1 MDQLDMMQLVFNAL
15 NSLHA
20 MVRSRVV
27 TSPLQPLALL
37 RLAGCVSHDGAAA
50 GPRNRR
56 QLISPQRCLP

>member
-20 MVRSRVV
+20 MVRSHVV
-27 TSPLQPLALL
+27 TSPLQPLL
-37 RLAGCVSHDGAAA
+37 RLAGCVSHNGAAA